1 MRAPI
6 PELGSADLPERKLSF
21 WQMTGPGAVLV
32 GLSIGAGEIVV
43 WPWVTAKFGATMLWA
58 AALGVF
64 LQLWVNLEIG
74 RWAIATGEA
83 PHTGFGRLWIGIV
96 WALIAIGFLGIFLPA
111 WARISGSAL
120 RALVFGPDGPGPDWL
135 WTALT
140 FAGCALVVFGPK
152 VMYDAVEKVVSLL
165 VLALTLGM
173 IWVAFAVGSLEAL
186 GEMARGVLSVGR
198 IELDDEFTFSRFFGA
213 VVFAGAGGA
222 GNLWYAFY
230 LRDKGIGMG
239 ARIPRLTNP
248 LRDVAA
254 EEADTGYVYP
264 DTAENARRFRDWFR
278 WVVHDQVIYFWGLG
292 TFTLLL
298 FAFGAL
304 CVLHPAGIVPEEG
317 RLLWDEAEILAQV
330 MGPAGRVGF
339 LLIGMAALFS
349 TQIVIVDGSAR
360 AWAYIGQT
368 VLRIGRGIPQ
378 GRFYLPIA
386 LFYMAVGTV
395 STWALDHFDVTA
407 LGFLF
412 NAALLGGFT
421 MAIYVPLMLVINL
434 RVLPRSARPRP
445 LNVVMT
451 GIAAAVYVGFALY
464 TLADL
469 LQGS

>member
-1 MRAPI
+1 MPARI
-6 PELGSADLPERKLSF
+6 PAMGTADLPKRTLSF

-32 GLSIGAGEIVV
+32 GLSIGAGEIVI
-43 WPWVTAKFGATMLWA
+43 WPWVTAKFGAVMLWA

-64 LQLWVNLEIG
+64 LQVWVNLEIG

-83 PHTGFGRLWIGIV
+83 PYTGFGRFWIGII

-120 RALVFGPDGPGPDWL
+120 RALIFGPDGPGADWL
-135 WTALT
+135 WTAVT
-140 FAGCALVVFGPK
+140 FAACGAVVFGPK
-152 VMYDAVEKVVSLL
+152 VMYDAVEKVVSFL
-165 VLALTLGM
+165 VLGLTLGM
-173 IWVAFAVGSLEAL
+173 VYVAFSVGTLDAL
-186 GEMARGVLSVGR
+186 GEMASGLLNIGH

-239 ARIPRLTNP
+239 ARIPKLTNP
-248 LRDVAA
+248 LRDVPA
-254 EEADTGYVYP
+254 EESDVGFVYEETP
-264 DTAENARRFRDWFR
+264 ENARRFRDWFR
-278 WVVHDQVIYFWGLG
+278 WLVYDQVLYFWGLG
-292 TFTLLL
+292 TFTLFL
-298 FAFGAL
+298 FVFGSL
-304 CVLHPAGIVPEEG
+304 CVLYPAGIVPEEG
-317 RLLWDEAEILAQV
+317 QLIWDEALILADV
-330 MGPAGRVGF
+330 LGPWGRILF

-360 AWAYIGQT
+360 AWSYIVQT
-368 VLRIGRGIPQ
+368 VLRVGCAIPQ

-386 LFYMAVGTV
+386 LIYMVVGTL
-395 STWALDHFDVTA
+395 STWALDYFDVTD

-434 RVLPRSARPRP
+434 RTLPRSARPGP
-445 LNVVMT
+445 VN
-451 GIAAAVYVGFALY
+451 IAMMIVASAVYGGFALY
-464 TLADL
+464 TLWGAL
-469 LQGS
+469 F